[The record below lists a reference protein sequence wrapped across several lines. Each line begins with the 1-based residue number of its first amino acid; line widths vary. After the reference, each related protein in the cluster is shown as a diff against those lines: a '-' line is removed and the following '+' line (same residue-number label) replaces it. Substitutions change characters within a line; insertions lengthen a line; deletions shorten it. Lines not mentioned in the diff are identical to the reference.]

1 MKRRTFIKTAG
12 LTTLSACLP
21 GPIGQVLP
29 AQAAE
34 SRLPATGPLSGRR
47 ILTFNSVIR
56 VNQIEVTRTRN
67 EGFDEYDR
75 HTPENI
81 KALRAAFAAGWPGAP
96 MTWALSW
103 RALEDSR
110 PNYQAARR
118 LVREFHDQYGDD
130 VTFIPGAF
138 FANMYNSREQVNRDI
153 HEALAKV
160 SDLMGGGFRPKSL
173 VAGFLSAANQKYL
186 AEQENIHVCQGNI
199 WSQFGI
205 APNYG

>member
-21 GPIGQVLP
+21 GSVGQVFP

-81 KALRAAFAAGWPGAP
+81 KALRAAFAAGWPKAP

-110 PNYQAARR
+110 PNYRAARR

-130 VTFIPGAF
+130 VTFIPGAISPTCITR
-138 FANMYNSREQVNRDI
+138 AN
-153 HEALAKV
+153 K
-160 SDLMGGGFRPKSL
+160 
-173 VAGFLSAANQKYL
+173 
-186 AEQENIHVCQGNI
+186 
-199 WSQFGI
+199 
-205 APNYG
+205 